1 MSNQD
6 KLNQELTQAGTP
18 AEPSCFGTILTPI
31 ETLVNRPVSARP
43 FVDVLL
49 KYLPISD
56 NRTKEF
62 IAIALTEKGLTVAAR
77 SLLDLF
83 QHDPTLQEP
92 QRWIFG
98 RALYVIDDPQSYP
111 DIIRICKERKY
122 RSSRAM
128 LMHTL
133 AKIKSKEAFDVLIS
147 CLDDPTVR
155 GDAIE
160 ALGELGDPRA
170 ISYIRETGVTE
181 GLREFEAKQT
191 ALEQL
196 NSTMMS
202 LRGTER
208 SE

>member
-1 MSNQD
+1 MNFIDQ
-6 KLNQELTQAGTP
+6 LNNELTQAGAPT
-18 AEPSCFGTILTPI
+18 EPSCFGTPLTPI

-43 FVDVLL
+43 YVDILL

-62 IAIALTEKGLTVAAR
+62 IAIALTERGLNTAAQP
-77 SLLDLF
+77 LLDLF

-92 QRWIFG
+92 QRWVFG
-98 RALYVIDDPQSYP
+98 RALYVINDPESYP
-111 DIIRICKERKY
+111 KIIRMCEERKY

-133 AKIKSKEAFDVLIS
+133 AKIRSEEAFDVLFS

-155 GDAIE
+155 ADAIE
-160 ALGELGDPRA
+160 ALGEFGDRRA
-170 ISYIRETGVTE
+170 ISHIRETQVTE
-181 GLREFEAKQT
+181 GLREFESKKT
-191 ALEQL
+191 ALERL

-202 LRGTER
+202 LR